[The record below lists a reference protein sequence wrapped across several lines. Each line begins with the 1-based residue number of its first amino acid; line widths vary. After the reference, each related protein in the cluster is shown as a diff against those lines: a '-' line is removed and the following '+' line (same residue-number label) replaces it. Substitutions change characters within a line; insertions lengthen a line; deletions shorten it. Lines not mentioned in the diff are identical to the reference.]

1 MKIVGIAFGVA
12 VIGIIIAFIYEI
24 KFTYRDGGLMEKVND
39 IKHKPY
45 EK

>member
-24 KFTYRDGGLMEKVND
+24 KLKR
-39 IKHKPY
+39 KPY

>member
-24 KFTYRDGGLMEKVND
+24 KFTYRDGDLWNLKSATYRV
-39 IKHKPY
+39 
-45 EK
+45 

>member
-24 KFTYRDGGLMEKVND
+24 KFTYTL
-39 IKHKPY
+39 IPQHY
-45 EK
+45 SLILFISA

>member
-12 VIGIIIAFIYEI
+12 VIGIIIALSTRLSSLTEMG
-24 KFTYRDGGLMEKVND
+24 TYGKVND
-39 IKHKPY
+39 IKRKPY